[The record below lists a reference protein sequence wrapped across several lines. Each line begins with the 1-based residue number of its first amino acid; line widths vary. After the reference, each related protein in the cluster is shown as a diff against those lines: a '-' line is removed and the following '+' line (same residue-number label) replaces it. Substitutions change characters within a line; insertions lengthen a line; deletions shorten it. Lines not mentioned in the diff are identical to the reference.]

1 MADKE
6 VLEAIE
12 KRILEVR
19 EQKVDEQLTQVEW
32 DREYLYLLFVNY
44 VKETV
49 VELMSQPLANIED

>member
-12 KRILEVR
+12 KRILETR
-19 EQKVDEQLTQVEW
+19 EQKTDEELTQVEW
-32 DREYLYLLFVNY
+32 DREYLYLLFINY

-49 VELMSQPLANIED
+49 VELMAPPPANIEG